1 MQDIIRFHVPCKL
14 EYTSMVEDVSDLIGS
29 HLSGGEKDAFGGKL
43 RTVMNEV
50 FINIVEHS
58 NTAAQNEIVRFQFE
72 LGYKYFTIS
81 IYDYGPGFKADNYYP
96 PYPKEIVGKRFK
108 LREVIDGTVYFIV
121 VDPFSI
127 SFQFVEKED
136 VNLEQLEEVSEIK
149 DHGMGVSI
157 ITKIMDTVTYS
168 YIGQGKYDW
177 KLIKKIS

>member
-1 MQDIIRFHVPCKL
+1 
-14 EYTSMVEDVSDLIGS
+14 MVEDVSDLIGS
-29 HLSGGEKDAFGGKL
+29 HLSDNEKNAFAGKL

-50 FINIVEHS
+50 FINIVKHS

-81 IYDYGPGFKADNYYP
+81 IYDYGPGFKADKYYP

-108 LREVIDGTVYFIV
+108 LRKVIDGTVYFTV

-127 SFQFVEKED
+127 SFQFDEKENVD
-136 VNLEQLEEVSEIK
+136 LEQLEEVSDIR

-177 KLIKKIS
+177 KLIKKIN

>member
-1 MQDIIRFHVPCKL
+1 
-14 EYTSMVEDVSDLIGS
+14 MVEDVAELVGKHLASDG
-29 HLSGGEKDAFGGKL
+29 KDSFGGKL

-81 IYDYGPGFKADNYYP
+81 IYDYGPGFKADKFYP

-108 LREVIDGTVYFIV
+108 LREVIDGIVYFIV

-127 SFQFVEKED
+127 SFQFEEKEEAD
-136 VNLEQLEEVSEIK
+136 LDQLVEMTEIK

-157 ITKIMDTVTYS
+157 ITKIMDTVSYS

-177 KLIKKIS
+177 KLIKKIG